1 MASVEY
7 YAGPRVAPL
16 IGVEGATQ
24 TFHPGDLVKI
34 DTSGY
39 IVIATSGA
47 ISGIARQHATG
58 TTGAAIEWEPICA
71 DAVYSAKYKASAT
84 AQSLV
89 GDCLDFTTLTVGAHS
104 LDESGATTDVYCVGL
119 DPRDA
124 VTTSGGRLLVRF
136 YGTLLTSTGT

>member
-24 TFHPGDLVKI
+24 AFHPGDLVTI

-39 IVIATSGA
+39 VIIATAGSIA
-47 ISGIARQHATG
+47 GIARQHATG
-58 TTGAAIEWEPICA
+58 TTGANIEWEPICA

-89 GDCLDFTTLTVGAHS
+89 GDCLDFTFTVAAHT

-136 YGTLLTSTGT
+136 FGTLLTATGT

>member
-1 MASVEY
+1 MASVQY

-24 TFHPGDLVKI
+24 TFDAGDLVKI

-39 IVIATSGA
+39 LVVATAGA
-47 ISGIARQHATG
+47 ISGIARSNATG
-58 TTGAAIEWEPICA
+58 TTGAAVEWEPICA

-84 AQSLV
+84 SQSLV
-89 GDCLDFTTLTVGAHS
+89 GDCLDFTFTIGGHT

-124 VTTSGGRLLVRF
+124 SGTTSGRLLVRF